1 MRFLPIAVL
10 LFGMILAGCSDVK
23 TYVIHEDRVDQEM
36 QGNRGYLLGTPPAV
50 TAKKK
55 FDKRTLLG
63 IDVEIPLLP
72 GEKGYKPSGGGSVI
86 REKDVKM
93 SPKEIK

>member
-1 MRFLPIAVL
+1 MRFLPVSVL
-10 LFGMILAGCSDVK
+10 LFSMMLAGCSDVK

-36 QGNRGYLLGTPPAV
+36 QGNRGYLLGAPPAV

-55 FDKRTLLG
+55 FSKRALLG
-63 IDVEIPLLP
+63 IDIEIPLLP

-93 SPKEIK
+93 SPKDIK

>member
-1 MRFLPIAVL
+1 MRFLAVVVL
-10 LFGMILAGCSDVK
+10 LAGMMLAGCSDVK
-23 TYVIHEDRVDQEM
+23 TYIIQVDRVDQEM

-63 IDVEIPLLP
+63 IDIEIPLLP
-72 GEKGYKPSGGGSVI
+72 GEKGYKPSTGGGII
-86 REKDVKM
+86 REKDVMM
-93 SPKEIK
+93 SPKGIK

>member
-1 MRFLPIAVL
+1 MRFLTITVL
-10 LFGMILAGCSDVK
+10 LFGVMLAGCSDVK

-36 QGNRGYLLGTPPAV
+36 QGNRGYLLGTPPAA

-63 IDVEIPLLP
+63 IDVEVPLLP
-72 GEKGYKPSGGGSVI
+72 GEKGYKPSGGGSMI
-86 REKDVKM
+86 REEDVVM
-93 SPKEIK
+93 SPKGIK